1 MTYETETVKGKLF
14 EDKTFSF
21 PFAFIM
27 KTPMPEASSIMPIT
41 SDMPNA
47 PAPNIYA
54 ILA

>member
-1 MTYETETVKGKLF
+1 MTYETETVKGKLL
-14 EDKTFSF
+14 KTKPFLF

-27 KTPMPEASSIMPIT
+27 KTPIPEASSIMPIT